1 MTMYLKNVLSACM
14 GLWFLV
20 SPWVFGFED
29 QTNAFFACVLLG
41 SVQFVGSLLA
51 LGKTGKQ
58 VWQNWLCLTIGA
70 LFILFP
76 NVFHVG
82 LMAYFLFV
90 VLGFL
95 TILVNYA
102 NLYADEQ

>member
-20 SPWVFGFED
+20 SPWVFGFET
-29 QTNAFFACVLLG
+29 QTNALFACALFG
-41 SVQFVGSLLA
+41 SLQFVVSLLA
-51 LGKTGKQ
+51 LGKTGKR
-58 VWQNWLCLTIGA
+58 VWQNWLCLAIGA
-70 LFILFP
+70 IFILIP

-82 LMAYFLFV
+82 LMAFFLFV
-90 VLGFL
+90 VLGFI
-95 TILVNYA
+95 TILVNYS